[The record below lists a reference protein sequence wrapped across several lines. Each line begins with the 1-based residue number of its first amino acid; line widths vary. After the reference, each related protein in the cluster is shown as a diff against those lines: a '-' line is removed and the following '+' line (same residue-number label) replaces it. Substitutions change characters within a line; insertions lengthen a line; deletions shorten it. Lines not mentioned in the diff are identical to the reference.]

1 MLYEQYRARMSKLA
15 DFLDSLRKYR
25 ILIISICLA
34 VLSLTAVLLGI
45 SGIVYDSKACPAEI
59 TAGDGLSYRAGA
71 IFNSVSYEF
80 RAEDS
85 DVWTD
90 EQPARPGAYLVR
102 SVSHDIAGK
111 PRYGKVHAF
120 TVLPRTVTVT
130 ADCSSVVYGEL
141 PPVKAEL
148 LYSDRITCSEFVYA
162 DYSAENT
169 SAEPVASAV
178 TAYDADGNDVSYT
191 YNFVTAPS
199 DIAFIKRG
207 IKVSVTPYTVDYD
220 GKEHPHIPY
229 EGYEISSETPLA
241 DGDTEEVYV
250 RVFQTSAGKYD
261 NEIYFKIYRQT
272 ENGRVEVTSNYDFD
286 VTSGTLVIN
295 KRTLV
300 ITTSDLTATYDG
312 GEKSNKEFTLSESSR
327 AALESAGHT
336 VSVTGYTS
344 EINADE
350 YENILEFAVTDK
362 DGKDVTSNY
371 NFDCTYGK
379 ITINPRP
386 LICNTDG
393 ASWYYDGKVHSENTG
408 FIITINSESS
418 YAGHDEIAYFIEGSE
433 MHVKDVKDSCENRL
447 KIGVKNSVTGED
459 VTANYAINYVY
470 GELTVIPRPIS
481 VRVLNAEWHY
491 DGKAHSSSEHEI
503 TFDEELFETALVDG
517 HSVRARALKSLTDV
531 AKGVPNAI
539 DFGIYDGETAVTGNY
554 GVNLINGTLTVL
566 PREITVRAGSAEKV
580 YDGTPLT
587 GGNKAEAVNPSQLV
601 EGHTITA
608 RNEGY
613 KIEAG
618 FDYSEIPDAESVRI
632 ADADGKD
639 VTKNYSVVGLEKGT
653 LTVLKREITLT
664 AGSDEKIYDGA
675 PLTCGLYNVSSVYE
689 SPLAEGQELT
699 VRVSGERTNAGSGEN
714 IIASYQVT
722 WGTTDV
728 TVNYTVNC
736 EKGALTV
743 LKREAVI
750 STDGSNEGELVYN
763 GLEQS
768 VARFKELTDDNPFKG
783 ILEGHFAYIKKEFSA
798 IDADTYDNE
807 HVFGIKA
814 GVGEVTDENDVTD
827 NYAITVLY
835 GKLTIEKRP
844 VTVITQ
850 SKTDFIYNGRPHSYG
865 GHTVSEQTPLAL
877 ESHYTVSY
885 ELAEATEVLKEG
897 EEPVAN
903 TMKIAVY
910 DDEGDISHNYAIT
923 VVAEGLLTVNA
934 LAVKVESGS
943 TVLEYNGKGQ
953 SYPILQT
960 VGETALV
967 EGHGF
972 KYNSVP
978 EFINV
983 KLDENGNTE
992 SYENLIGFTITDK
1005 DGSDKTHNYSIAY
1018 SSGTVTIVPREML
1031 IVTDSKEW
1039 TFDGENHVS
1048 VLVKDADNKL
1058 LDGAPYYHML
1068 AVNSGQLPMIK
1079 DAGTTVNRFAVAV
1092 LDRNFNDIS
1101 YNYGIKY
1108 EYGTLEVK
1116 PLPLKVTA
1124 KSAEKIYDAT
1134 PLSGVLVYGE
1144 GKDYTVEHNGKQT
1157 EYENIIGLGYT
1168 FEALTEGEA
1177 VNVDDGNV
1185 TKVIASEFKVYD
1197 GSGVLTDLK
1206 NFDITFVEGTLTVR
1220 HREIKVKAGSAEKTY
1235 NGLPL
1240 ECKETENCIIT
1251 SNHTPALSPAIVS
1264 GQILT
1269 VVINSS
1275 YTEAGSWYNVIE
1287 SYEITA
1293 DGEDVTRNYNVELL
1307 AGELKINKRGITVYT
1322 KSDKKIYD
1330 GTALTCNAVEDI
1342 TTTANDGFSPLV
1354 SDHTIVL
1361 TYTGAQ
1367 TSAGTSD
1374 NTVDVELTQ
1383 ILAGGGTPV
1392 TENYEINY
1400 EYGTLEVKHREITV
1414 QTLSKTDFIYDGQ
1427 EHSYLQF
1434 TIISGSTADNQQ
1446 AFADEDKE
1454 YTTVTDVDD
1463 GEKDNAFSLKI
1474 TDADGNPVTENYKI
1488 TYDAENCGKIKV
1500 NPRPINVFAEDCE
1513 KIYDGTADVPDEIK
1527 KYGSAHSQDETLFG
1541 TVNGHEIYADI
1552 TGEIGANVGEYKIS
1566 IDGKVVIKDGE
1577 NDVTNNY
1584 TVTKTYPDG
1593 AKLTVKP
1600 RPIKIVTG
1608 GFADVE
1614 YDGNKHFLEEA
1625 DTASDSG
1632 YALADGHYF
1641 KYTFH
1646 TDAVNVERD
1655 AEGNIVGTDNI
1666 LGVEIWGE
1674 EDVTDN
1680 YEITGWEYGKLII
1693 IPRTLIVKTQSAEKE
1708 YDGAPLTKDGAEF
1721 ERLLSGHTAEITVNG
1736 SRTDAGESLNTVD
1749 GTTLKVTATDGSD
1762 VTGNY
1767 AVSEEGFGTLK
1778 VLPRTLVVVTGGDT
1792 KEYDGTPLTNGY
1804 TEFFNFVEG
1813 HEAFVKTNGSQTEAG
1828 ESFNTVDETTLK
1840 VTASDGSDVT
1850 GNYIL
1855 ETDCGTLTVTPRG
1868 IKVST
1873 GSAVKV
1879 YDGKPLTFDKWEIT
1893 EGSLVEGHY
1902 AAVLVTGSQTEIGES
1917 KNFFEIDIHNEN
1929 GDSVLKNYLVTKD
1942 EGTLKVTE
1950 NTDTGDKVYVRVKTD
1965 NGGMV
1970 FLREASVGD
1979 YLGGMNW
1986 SPAEEYGGVI
1996 NYEGVNYGYNYLTSL
2011 ILQEA
2016 GYASD
2021 KAQIE
2026 LRYGGYLI
2034 PYHAVTGVG
2043 DYTVQ
2048 LSDTVNKRGEGGLI
2062 YSLEYMPYDY
2072 LASGKPNASH
2082 PFANEEAQYGAFV
2095 REKYLGISASL
2106 REFLG
2111 AIIKAEG
2118 LTADNVSA
2126 VAQYIKSVAVYD
2138 AEHNFTDLEN
2148 SPDVVQTF
2156 LSGYGFGVCRHY
2168 AMSAVMLYRALGIP
2182 ARYTTGFAVNTKA
2195 GEWADLSVGHAWV
2208 EIYVDGLGWV
2218 AIDVT
2223 PSSSSGGDIAPFEIT
2238 LRPEDEVKTYD
2249 GTPLTAETLAFDS
2262 VLDYL
2267 CSEGYSY
2274 EVEFEGSRV
2283 EIGESESSVR
2293 TFILYAP
2300 DGTVARN
2307 VNYTYETGVLKVVA
2321 EEVITIHTY
2330 EIKKEYDGK
2339 PVYLEK
2345 DDWYADGL
2353 PEGYTLEVIGLE
2365 NVGLSEA
2372 GNLSSVSFENS
2383 VVTAVYDADGNDVT
2397 DYFYIAYDP
2406 DVSITL
2412 KSITVSTPDMTKE
2425 YDGTALGDGKYE
2437 ITFGGLVS
2445 GHTLKVTEFATI
2457 VDTGEAVNAIGF
2469 TIVNENGADVSMN
2482 YMVSTVF
2489 GKLTVTD
2496 GD

>member
-327 AALESAGHT
+327 TALESAGHT
-336 VSVTGYTS
+336 VSVTGFTS

-470 GELTVIPRPIS
+470 GELTVIPRPVN

-531 AKGVPNAI
+531 AKSVPNAI

-580 YDGTPLT
+580 YDGMPLT

-618 FDYSEIPDAESVRI
+618 FEYSEIPDAESVRI

-910 DDEGDISHNYAIT
+910 NDEGDISHNYAIT
-923 VVAEGLLTVNA
+923 VVAEGVLTVNA
-934 LAVKVESGS
+934 LAVKVKSGS

-1048 VLVKDADNKL
+1048 DLVKDADNKL

-1068 AVNSGQLPMIK
+1068 AVKSGQLPMIK
-1079 DAGTTVNRFAVAV
+1079 DAGTTVNKFAVAV
-1092 LDRNFNDIS
+1092 LDRDFNDIS

-1275 YTEAGSWYNVIE
+1275 YTEAGSWDNVIE

-1293 DGEDVTRNYNVELL
+1293 GGEDVTRNYNVELL

-1330 GTALTCNAVEDI
+1330 GAPLTCHEIEDI

-1361 TYTGAQ
+1361 TYTGSQ

-1392 TENYEINY
+1392 TKNYEINY
-1400 EYGTLEVKHREITV
+1400 EYGTLKVTHREITV

-1608 GFADVE
+1608 G
-1614 YDGNKHFLEEA
+1614 
-1625 DTASDSG
+1625 
-1632 YALADGHYF
+1632 
-1641 KYTFH
+1641 
-1646 TDAVNVERD
+1646 
-1655 AEGNIVGTDNI
+1655 
-1666 LGVEIWGE
+1666 
-1674 EDVTDN
+1674 
-1680 YEITGWEYGKLII
+1680 
-1693 IPRTLIVKTQSAEKE
+1693 
-1708 YDGAPLTKDGAEF
+1708 
-1721 ERLLSGHTAEITVNG
+1721 
-1736 SRTDAGESLNTVD
+1736 
-1749 GTTLKVTATDGSD
+1749 
-1762 VTGNY
+1762 
-1767 AVSEEGFGTLK
+1767 
-1778 VLPRTLVVVTGGDT
+1778 DT

-1813 HEAFVKTNGSQTEAG
+1813 HEAFVETNGSQTEAG
-1828 ESFNTVDETTLK
+1828 ESLNTVDEATLK

-1850 GNYIL
+1850 RNYIL
-1855 ETDCGTLTVTPRG
+1855 KTDCGTLTVTPRG
-1868 IKVST
+1868 ITVST

-2126 VAQYIKSVAVYD
+2126 VAQYIKGVAVYD

>member
-148 LYSDRITCSEFVYA
+148 LYSDRITCAEFVYA

-327 AALESAGHT
+327 TALESAGHT
-336 VSVTGYTS
+336 VSVTGFTS

-470 GELTVIPRPIS
+470 GELTVIPRPVN

-531 AKGVPNAI
+531 AKSVPNAI

-580 YDGTPLT
+580 YDGMPLT

-618 FDYSEIPDAESVRI
+618 FEYSEIPDAESVRI

-910 DDEGDISHNYAIT
+910 NDEGDISHNYAIT
-923 VVAEGLLTVNA
+923 VVAEGVLTVNA
-934 LAVKVESGS
+934 LAVKVKSGS

-1048 VLVKDADNKL
+1048 DLVKDADNKL

-1068 AVNSGQLPMIK
+1068 AVKSGQLPMIK
-1079 DAGTTVNRFAVAV
+1079 DAGTTVNKFAVAV
-1092 LDRNFNDIS
+1092 LDRDFNDIS

-1275 YTEAGSWYNVIE
+1275 YTEAGSWDNVIE

-1293 DGEDVTRNYNVELL
+1293 GGEDVTRNYNVELL

-1330 GTALTCNAVEDI
+1330 GAPLTCHEIEDI

-1361 TYTGAQ
+1361 TYTGSQ

-1392 TENYEINY
+1392 TKNYEINY
-1400 EYGTLEVKHREITV
+1400 EYGTLKVTHREITV

-1608 GFADVE
+1608 G
-1614 YDGNKHFLEEA
+1614 
-1625 DTASDSG
+1625 
-1632 YALADGHYF
+1632 
-1641 KYTFH
+1641 
-1646 TDAVNVERD
+1646 
-1655 AEGNIVGTDNI
+1655 
-1666 LGVEIWGE
+1666 
-1674 EDVTDN
+1674 
-1680 YEITGWEYGKLII
+1680 
-1693 IPRTLIVKTQSAEKE
+1693 
-1708 YDGAPLTKDGAEF
+1708 
-1721 ERLLSGHTAEITVNG
+1721 
-1736 SRTDAGESLNTVD
+1736 
-1749 GTTLKVTATDGSD
+1749 
-1762 VTGNY
+1762 
-1767 AVSEEGFGTLK
+1767 
-1778 VLPRTLVVVTGGDT
+1778 DT

-1813 HEAFVKTNGSQTEAG
+1813 HEAFVETNGSQTEAG
-1828 ESFNTVDETTLK
+1828 ESLNTVDEATLK

-1850 GNYIL
+1850 RNYIL
-1855 ETDCGTLTVTPRG
+1855 KTDCGTLTVTPRG
-1868 IKVST
+1868 ITVST

-2126 VAQYIKSVAVYD
+2126 VAQYIKGVAVYD

>member
-327 AALESAGHT
+327 TALESAGHT
-336 VSVTGYTS
+336 VSVTGFTS

-470 GELTVIPRPIS
+470 GELTVIPRPVN

-531 AKGVPNAI
+531 AKSVPNAI

-566 PREITVRAGSAEKV
+566 PREITVLAGSAEKV
-580 YDGTPLT
+580 YDGMPLT

-618 FDYSEIPDAESVRI
+618 FEYSEIPDAESVRI

-910 DDEGDISHNYAIT
+910 NDEGDISHNYAIT
-923 VVAEGLLTVNA
+923 VVAEGVLTVNA
-934 LAVKVESGS
+934 LAVKVKSGS

-1048 VLVKDADNKL
+1048 DLVKDADNKL

-1068 AVNSGQLPMIK
+1068 AVKSGQLPMIK
-1079 DAGTTVNRFAVAV
+1079 DAGTTVNKFAVAV
-1092 LDRNFNDIS
+1092 LDRDFNDIS

-1275 YTEAGSWYNVIE
+1275 YTEAGSWDNVIE

-1293 DGEDVTRNYNVELL
+1293 GGEDVTRNYNVELL

-1330 GTALTCNAVEDI
+1330 GAPLTCHEIEDI

-1361 TYTGAQ
+1361 TYTGSQ

-1392 TENYEINY
+1392 TKNYEINY
-1400 EYGTLEVKHREITV
+1400 EYGTLKVTHREITV

-1608 GFADVE
+1608 G
-1614 YDGNKHFLEEA
+1614 
-1625 DTASDSG
+1625 
-1632 YALADGHYF
+1632 
-1641 KYTFH
+1641 
-1646 TDAVNVERD
+1646 
-1655 AEGNIVGTDNI
+1655 
-1666 LGVEIWGE
+1666 
-1674 EDVTDN
+1674 
-1680 YEITGWEYGKLII
+1680 
-1693 IPRTLIVKTQSAEKE
+1693 
-1708 YDGAPLTKDGAEF
+1708 
-1721 ERLLSGHTAEITVNG
+1721 
-1736 SRTDAGESLNTVD
+1736 
-1749 GTTLKVTATDGSD
+1749 
-1762 VTGNY
+1762 
-1767 AVSEEGFGTLK
+1767 
-1778 VLPRTLVVVTGGDT
+1778 DT

-1813 HEAFVKTNGSQTEAG
+1813 HEAFVETNGSQTEAG
-1828 ESFNTVDETTLK
+1828 ESLNTVDEATLK

-1850 GNYIL
+1850 RNYIL
-1855 ETDCGTLTVTPRG
+1855 KTDCGTLTVTPRG
-1868 IKVST
+1868 ITVST

-2126 VAQYIKSVAVYD
+2126 VAQYIKGVAVYD